1 LRDNLRRVPEL
12 LYLSQKDVAD
22 VALPLSEVI
31 ELVAF
36 ALSEKA
42 HGRVEMPPKPGVHPL
57 AGALLHAMP
66 AWVER
71 AGTCGIKWVSA
82 FPGNKARGLPS
93 INGLIIVN
101 DPTTGLA
108 QAVLDATW
116 ITTVRTAASS
126 AVAARALARPDS
138 NVMAV
143 LGAGVQGR
151 ANVAALQ
158 QVLPRLQLIRVY
170 APRRETLERYKQDVE
185 REYNISVKAVMSAQ
199 EAVRDADVIITAAPW
214 PMVTGV
220 APIKSEWLSKDVFAC
235 ALDFDASFTAEA
247 VASFDQRFTDDP
259 ATMIYYRNAGFFA
272 AWPTDVQE
280 LAAVV
285 AGLKPDRQER
295 LSSKPERI
303 LTVNLGLGIYD
314 LVVARRVIERA
325 REQGRGTR
333 LSL

>member
-1 LRDNLRRVPEL
+1 MPEL

-66 AWVER
+66 AWIER
-71 AGTCGIKWVSA
+71 AGACGIKWVSA

-108 QAVLDATW
+108 QAVLDAAW

-126 AVAARALARPDS
+126 AVAARSLARPDS
-138 NVMAV
+138 KVMAV

-158 QVLPRLQLIRVY
+158 QVLPRLRLVRVY

-185 REYNISVKAVMSAQ
+185 REYNLPVETVASAQ
-199 EAVRDADVIITAAPW
+199 EAVREADVIITAVPW
-214 PMVTGV
+214 PRVIG
-220 APIKSEWLSKDVFAC
+220 AAQIKSEWLAKDVFAC
-235 ALDFDASFTAEA
+235 ALDFDASFSGEA
-247 VASFDQRFTDDP
+247 VASFNKRFTDDLV
-259 ATMIYYRNAGFFA
+259 TMTYYRNAGFFA
-272 AWPTDVQE
+272 GWPTDMQE

-285 AGLKPDRQER
+285 ASDRQER

-303 LTVNLGLGIYD
+303 LAVNLGLGIYD